1 MPGSTDGFQ
10 LLFVC
15 HANLCRSPLAEG
27 LARRTLTETFGRAA
41 DDAVV
46 SSAGTHAFVGSPMH
60 PGSAQ
65 VLGEYGIDANGFTSR
80 QLSPPIL
87 TGAGLVLTA
96 AREQRAACVTMAPA
110 TNRRTFTIRQFIR
123 YVQAAPA
130 DPRLVYGTVADR
142 LRALVDA
149 VNSIRHLVPTVP
161 AAEDD
166 LPDPIRQPI
175 EAYRVCADELQRS
188 LRTVIGVIAPA

>member
-15 HANLCRSPLAEG
+15 YANLCRSPLAEG
-27 LARRTLTETFGRAA
+27 LARRTLTDTFGPAA
-41 DDAVV
+41 DGAVV

-60 PGSAQ
+60 RGSAQ
-65 VLGEYGIDANGFTSR
+65 VLGEYGVDGYGFTSR
-80 QLSPPIL
+80 QLTPPIL

-130 DPRLVYGTVADR
+130 DPRLVQGTVADR

-161 AAEDD
+161 AVEDD
-166 LPDPIRQPI
+166 LPDPMGQPV
-175 EAYRVCADELQRS
+175 EAFRVCADELQRS